1 MSSTNT
7 DSSSKV
13 DREADATD
21 GDALLRALRE
31 LPRHAPS
38 PERRIHGAA
47 RAAFL
52 REFEDV
58 PFYVKLFGGVGRA
71 VVPVALASVVG
82 LYLFWAFAVAI
93 SLNQ

>member
-7 DSSSKV
+7 DRNKV
-13 DREADATD
+13 DPEADATD
-21 GDALLRALRE
+21 GDALLHALRE

-58 PFYVKLFGGVGRA
+58 PFYVKLLGGAGRA